1 MRKQFLTAFALGA
14 VLAAVTASAQTPPPT
29 PSRTRATVESATDTS
44 LQVKTRTGQAVTIAL
59 TPTTRYVAVS
69 HGEISAIQPNSYIGT
84 AAAPQPDGS
93 LKAIE
98 VTVFPESMRGSGD
111 GHYAWDLPNASTM
124 TNGVVGKLDNAHGR
138 TLTVDYKGGEKQI
151 LVPDDVPVVTL
162 APGDHSLLKPGVH
175 VVVVATKAA
184 DGSLTAGAV
193 LAGQNGV
200 VPPM

>member
-1 MRKQFLTAFALGA
+1 MRKHFLTAFALGA
-14 VLAAVTASAQTPPPT
+14 ALAAFTASAQTAP
-29 PSRTRATVESATDTS
+29 PSRTRATIESATDTA
-44 LQVKTRTGQAVTIAL
+44 LTVKTRAGQAVTIAL

-98 VTVFPESMRGSGD
+98 VAVFPESMRGSGD

-151 LVPDDVPVVTL
+151 VVPDDVPVVMM

-193 LAGQNGV
+193 LAGQDGV

>member
-14 VLAAVTASAQTPPPT
+14 VLAAVTASAQTPPAP
-29 PSRTRATVESATDTS
+29 PSRTRATIESATDTS
-44 LQVKTRTGQAVTIAL
+44 LVVKTKAGQAVTIAL

-69 HGEISAIQPNSYIGT
+69 HAQISDIQPNSYIGT

-124 TNGVVGKLDNAHGR
+124 TNGSVGKLDTAHGR
-138 TLTVDYKGGEKQI
+138 TLTVDYKGGEKQVT
-151 LVPDDVPVVTL
+151 VPDDVPVVML

-175 VVVVATKAA
+175 VVVVTVKAA

-193 LAGQNGV
+193 LAGQGGV
-200 VPPM
+200 TPPM

>member
-1 MRKQFLTAFALGA
+1 MRKRFLAAFATGI
-14 VLAAVTASAQTPPPT
+14 VLAAVTALAQTPPP
-29 PSRTRATVESATDTS
+29 PSRTRATILSATETALS
-44 LQVKTRTGQAVTIAL
+44 VKTRAGEAVTIAL

-111 GHYAWDLPNASTM
+111 GHYAWDLPNANTM

-138 TLTVDYKGGEKQI
+138 ILTVAYKGGEKQI
-151 LVPDDVPVVTL
+151 IVPDDVPVVML
-162 APGDHSLLKPGVH
+162 APGDRSLLKPGVP
-175 VVVVATKAA
+175 VVVVTIKAA

-193 LAGQNGV
+193 LAGQGGV

>member
-1 MRKQFLTAFALGA
+1 MRKTLLPVFALGA
-14 VLAAVTASAQTPPPT
+14 LLLAGTASAQTPPAPT
-29 PSRTRATVESATDTS
+29 RTRATIESVSETS
-44 LQVKTRTGQAVTIAL
+44 IAVKTRTGQAVTIAL
-59 TPTTRYVAVS
+59 TPETHFVAVS

-111 GHYAWDLPNASTM
+111 GHYAWDLPNANTM

-151 LVPDDVPVVTL
+151 VVPDDVPVVTL
-162 APGDHSLLKPGVH
+162 APGDRTLLKPGVH
-175 VVVVATKAA
+175 VVVIAAKAA
-184 DGSLTAGAV
+184 DGTLSANAV

>member
-1 MRKQFLTAFALGA
+1 MRKHFLIAFALGA
-14 VLAAVTASAQTPPPT
+14 GLAAFTASAQTTPPT
-29 PSRTRATVESATDTS
+29 RMRATIESATDTA
-44 LQVKTRTGQAVTIAL
+44 LTVKTRAGQAVTVAL

-69 HGEISAIQPNSYIGT
+69 HGEIAAIQPNSYIGT

-98 VTVFPESMRGSGD
+98 VAVFPESMRGSGD

-151 LVPDDVPVVTL
+151 IVPDDVPVVML

-193 LAGQNGV
+193 LAGQDGV

>member
-1 MRKQFLTAFALGA
+1 MRKQFLAAFAVGA
-14 VLAAVTASAQTPPPT
+14 VLAAVTASAQIPPP
-29 PSRTRATVESATDTS
+29 PSRTRATIVSATDS
-44 LQVKTRTGQAVTIAL
+44 ALSVKTRTGQAVTIAL

-111 GHYAWDLPNASTM
+111 GSYAWDLPNANTM
-124 TNGVVGKLDNAHGR
+124 TNGVVGKLDNSHGR
-138 TLTVDYKGGEKQI
+138 TLTVNYKGGEKQI
-151 LVPDDVPVVTL
+151 VVPDDVPVVTL

-175 VVVVATKAA
+175 VVVVTTKAA
-184 DGSLTAGAV
+184 DGSLSAGAV
-193 LAGQNGV
+193 LAGQDGV

>member
-1 MRKQFLTAFALGA
+1 MRKQFLTAFAFGA
-14 VLAAVTASAQTPPPT
+14 VLAAFTASAQTPPTP
-29 PSRTRATVESATDTS
+29 PSRIRATIESATDTS
-44 LQVKTRTGQAVTIAL
+44 VTVKPRTGPSVTVAL

-98 VTVFPESMRGSGD
+98 VTVFPESMRGTGD
-111 GHYAWDLPNASTM
+111 GHYAWDLPNANTM

-138 TLTVDYKGGEKQI
+138 TLTVQYKGGEKQVV
-151 LVPDDVPVVTL
+151 VPDDVPVVTL
-162 APGDHSLLKPGVH
+162 APGDHSLLKPGTH
-175 VVVVATKAA
+175 VEVVAMKAA

-193 LAGQNGV
+193 LAGVGGV
-200 VPPM
+200 TPPM

>member
-1 MRKQFLTAFALGA
+1 MRKQFLTAFAFGA
-14 VLAAVTASAQTPPPT
+14 VLAAVTASAQTPPP
-29 PSRTRATVESATDTS
+29 PSRTRATIESATDTS
-44 LQVKTRTGQAVTIAL
+44 LSVKTRTGQAVTIAL

-111 GHYAWDLPNASTM
+111 GSYAWDLPNANTM
-124 TNGVVGKLDNAHGR
+124 TNGVVGKLDTAHGR

-151 LVPDDVPVVTL
+151 VVPDDVPVVTL

-175 VVVVATKAA
+175 VVVATAKAA
-184 DGSLTAGAV
+184 DGSLTANAV
-193 LAGQNGV
+193 LAGQDGV

>member
-1 MRKQFLTAFALGA
+1 MRKRFLAAFAAGT
-14 VLAAVTASAQTPPPT
+14 VLAAVTALAQTPPP
-29 PSRTRATVESATDTS
+29 PSRTRATIVSATETALS
-44 LQVKTRTGQAVTIAL
+44 VKTRAGEAVTIAL

-111 GHYAWDLPNASTM
+111 GHYAWDLPNANTM

-138 TLTVDYKGGEKQI
+138 ILTVEYKGGEKQI
-151 LVPDDVPVVTL
+151 TVPDDVPVVML
-162 APGDHSLLKPGVH
+162 APGDHSLLKPGVP
-175 VVVVATKAA
+175 VVVVTTKAA

-193 LAGQNGV
+193 LAGQGGV

>member
-1 MRKQFLTAFALGA
+1 MRKQILTTLALGA
-14 VLAAVTASAQTPPPT
+14 VLLAGTASAQTPPP
-29 PSRTRATVESATDTS
+29 PSRTRATIESVTDS
-44 LQVKTRTGQAVTIAL
+44 SIAVKTRSGQAVTIAL
-59 TPTTRYVAVS
+59 TPTTRFVTVS

-111 GHYAWDLPNASTM
+111 GHYAWDLPNANTM

-162 APGDHSLLKPGVH
+162 APGDRTLLKPGVH
-175 VVVVATKAA
+175 VVVVTAKAA
-184 DGSLTAGAV
+184 DGSLTANAV
-193 LAGQNGV
+193 LAGENGV

>member
-1 MRKQFLTAFALGA
+1 MRKQILTAFGLGV
-14 VLAAVTASAQTPPPT
+14 VLLAGAASAQTPPP
-29 PSRTRATVESATDTS
+29 PSRTRATIESVSDGAIV
-44 LQVKTRTGQAVTIAL
+44 VKTRTGAAVTIAL
-59 TPTTRYVAVS
+59 TPTTRFVAVS

-162 APGDHSLLKPGVH
+162 APGDRTLLKPGVH
-175 VVVVATKAA
+175 VVVVTAKAE
-184 DGSLTAGAV
+184 DGSLSANAV
-193 LAGQNGV
+193 LAGENGV

>member
-1 MRKQFLTAFALGA
+1 MRKQILTTLALGA
-14 VLAAVTASAQTPPPT
+14 VLLAGTASAQTPPP
-29 PSRTRATVESATDTS
+29 PSRTRATIESVTDS
-44 LQVKTRTGQAVTIAL
+44 SIAVKTRSGQAVTIAL
-59 TPTTRYVAVS
+59 TPTTRFVAVS

-111 GHYAWDLPNASTM
+111 GHYAWDLPNANTM

-162 APGDHSLLKPGVH
+162 APGDRTLLKPGVH
-175 VVVVATKAA
+175 VVVVTAKAA
-184 DGSLTAGAV
+184 DGSLTANAV
-193 LAGQNGV
+193 LAGENGV